1 MNHALTLRRAQ
12 LSISHGASSM
22 STKPEFDGLSSEK
35 PPRPDRRKI
44 DESLEIEWG
53 SSTLTCRVL
62 DIGPSGLFIEL
73 SQPLWLGATFAA
85 RLMRTPPILLNCIV
99 RRVEPGKGFAVS
111 FDLPE
116 EEGKTELQRLLATLP
131 SA

>member
-1 MNHALTLRRAQ
+1 MNAN
-12 LSISHGASSM
+12 
-22 STKPEFDGLSSEK
+22 PDFDGLSSEK
-35 PPRPDRRKI
+35 PSRPDRRRI
-44 DESLEIEWG
+44 DEAVEIEWG
-53 SSTLTCRVL
+53 SSTIMGRVL
-62 DIGPSGLFIEL
+62 DIGPNGLFIEL

-85 RLMRTPPILLNCIV
+85 RLMRTPPILLNCMV

-116 EEGKTELQRLLATLP
+116 EEGKRELQRLLATLP

>member
-1 MNHALTLRRAQ
+1 MNRNLTLRPVQ
-12 LSISHGASSM
+12 LSISHGESRM
-22 STKPEFDGLSSEK
+22 STKPDPDGLSSLR
-35 PPRPDRRKI
+35 PARPDRRKI
-44 DESLEIEWG
+44 DETLEIEWG
-53 SSTLTCRVL
+53 SSTLKCRVL

-85 RLMRTPPILLNCIV
+85 RLMRNPPIRLDCVV

-116 EEGKTELQRLLATLP
+116 EEGRMELQRLLATLP
-131 SA
+131 ST